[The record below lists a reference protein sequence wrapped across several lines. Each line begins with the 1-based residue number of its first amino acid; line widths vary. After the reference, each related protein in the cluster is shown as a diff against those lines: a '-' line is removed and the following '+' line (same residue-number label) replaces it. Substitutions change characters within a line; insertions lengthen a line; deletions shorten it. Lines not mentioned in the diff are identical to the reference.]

1 MSLAELIEGCR
12 RGDRAAQKEVYERYN
27 ERIYRLALKMTGNT
41 ETAFDVTQDT
51 FVHAFQNIT
60 TFDGRADL
68 GTWLYR
74 IATNE
79 TLGLFRRKAVHQRY
93 LRVMPAPTEST
104 EPAEESRRHDV
115 LEALG
120 RLSDSD
126 RTILELKY
134 QRGLSY
140 EEISAELK
148 CPPGTVSSRLHR
160 ARARLREFLQQS
172 QNPTEESVR
181 LPHPNE

>member
-1 MSLAELIEGCR
+1 MSVADLIEGCR
-12 RGDRAAQKEVYERYN
+12 RGDRASQKEVYELYSG
-27 ERIYRLALKMTGNT
+27 RIYRLALKMTGNT
-41 ETAFDVTQDT
+41 DTAFDLAQDT
-51 FVHAFQNIT
+51 FVHAFQHIA
-60 TFDGRADL
+60 TFDGRSDL

-79 TLGLFRRKAVHQRY
+79 TLGFFRRKAVQQRY
-93 LRVMPAPTEST
+93 LRVMPPRTEST
-104 EPAEESRRHDV
+104 EPAEESRRNDV
-115 LEALG
+115 LEALS

-148 CPPGTVSSRLHR
+148 CTPGTVSSRLNR